1 LYNVKHDV
9 CINSGSQRTFV
20 RLIVGN
26 EANARVTCRA
36 LLVSFHEQHSVGF
49 GVK

>member
-9 CINSGSQRTFV
+9 FLNSGSQRTLV
-20 RLIVGN
+20 HLIVGN
-26 EANARVTCRA
+26 EASARVTGRA
-36 LLVSFHEQHSVGF
+36 LLVSFHEHHSVGF